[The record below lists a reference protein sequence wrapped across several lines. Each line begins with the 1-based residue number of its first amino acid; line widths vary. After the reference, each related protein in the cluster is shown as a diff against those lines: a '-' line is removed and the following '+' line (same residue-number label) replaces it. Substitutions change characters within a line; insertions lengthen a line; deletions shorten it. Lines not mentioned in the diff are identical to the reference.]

1 MNHTLY
7 LFQSFVSDRNFV
19 HISCESNTW
28 KTYDAVV
35 GDVTI
40 LATRSK
46 KVEFT
51 VPYAESGLVIVQVTS
66 EEPHK
71 AWMFLKA
78 FTWETWVV
86 TGALLIYTMF
96 IVWVLE
102 YQSNNT
108 AFRGPWR
115 SQLGTALW
123 FTFSSLFFAHS
134 KY

>member
-1 MNHTLY
+1 MC
-7 LFQSFVSDRNFV
+7 
-19 HISCESNTW
+19 ISCESNTW

-40 LATRSK
+40 LANRSK

-51 VPYAESGLVIVQVTS
+51 VPYAESGLVIVQVSS
-66 EEPHK
+66 EEPQK
-71 AWMFLKA
+71 AWMFLKP
-78 FTWETWVV
+78 FTMEMWVV

-102 YQSNNT
+102 YQSNNP
-108 AFRGPWR
+108 AFRGPWKN
-115 SQLGTALW
+115 QLGTSLW

-134 KY
+134 K